1 MTHVAVIAICNPISD
16 APCELGMLARIAK
29 DQLDLVA
36 RPSLGLEESGEF
48 APARISQMI
57 SQMISLNLACD
68 LRQTLETQGYFAH
81 LCHADRGTQWVTAKM
96 RICGLVLTAA

>member
-1 MTHVAVIAICNPISD
+1 MHNVFPCLLPDSRD
-16 APCELGMLARIAK
+16 ALPR
-29 DQLDLVA
+29 
-36 RPSLGLEESGEF
+36 
-48 APARISQMI
+48 I

>member
-1 MTHVAVIAICNPISD
+1 MFQL
-16 APCELGMLARIAK
+16 ELHNHSQNK
-29 DQLDLVA
+29 
-36 RPSLGLEESGEF
+36 SGEVISL
-48 APARISQMI
+48 PRISQMI
-57 SQMISLNLACD
+57 CLNLACD